1 MRVPSLCVAF
11 AGVLAVALP
20 AWAHHSHGN
29 YNMEVV
35 TTLSGTVKEVH
46 WMNPH
51 SFIYLEVADG
61 KSEPAIWSLEGQSVT
76 ALQRRDGFSK
86 DAIKT
91 GQQISV
97 RCHKLRDG
105 SNGCLLSTVNVN
117 GQDVRFD

>member
-1 MRVPSLCVAF
+1 MRVRSLCVAI

-20 AWAHHSHGN
+20 AWAHQSHGN

-51 SFIYLEVADG
+51 SFIYLEVADS
-61 KSEPAIWSLEGQSVT
+61 KNEPAIWSLEGQSVT

-86 DAIKT
+86 DAIKP

-105 SNGCLLSTVNVN
+105 SNGCLLSTVTVN
-117 GQDVRFD
+117 GQDIRFD